1 MLSRVVFLLAALA
14 ALALPARAADPTS
27 ALSPALTAQLG
38 SIVAKH
44 KVPGLA
50 ALALRG
56 DTVIAE
62 FCQGVRKL
70 GDSTPLTP
78 TDRFHLGSDTKAM
91 TATLAALLVEEGRL
105 AWQTTPAD
113 AFARAIPKLH
123 PDWKSVTL
131 VQLLTHRGGLRP
143 NHGYGFHRDFEDSS
157 LPRQRVTLATEI
169 LVRPPDH
176 SPGSRYVYSNSGYAI
191 AGTMLEQATGRA
203 WEDLMRERLFAPLGI
218 VSGGFGAPGAS
229 GPVTQPWGH
238 TSDGG
243 PIDPSWRA
251 ADNAPTMGPAGTV
264 HMTMRD
270 WARFITLHL
279 RGHAANP
286 HHHAALLL
294 PADFA
299 VLHTPAAGEH
309 YAGGWSITT
318 RPWANGHRDGDTG
331 RVLSHAGSNTVWY
344 CVAWLA
350 PEIDFA
356 VLVACNEGGAAATKA
371 CDETAGALITVHAQ
385 SVPTTSP

>member
-1 MLSRVVFLLAALA
+1 MLSRVVFLLATLA
-14 ALALPARAADPTS
+14 ALTLPARGADPKPT
-27 ALSPALTAQLG
+27 LSPELAAQLG
-38 SIVAKH
+38 TIVARN

-70 GDSTPLTP
+70 GDSTPLAH

-113 AFARAIPKLH
+113 ALASAIPKLH
-123 PDWKSVTL
+123 PAWKGVSL
-131 VQLLTHRGGLRP
+131 AQLLTHRGGLRP

-157 LPRQRVTLATEI
+157 LPRQRVTLASEI

-176 SPGSRYVYSNSGYAI
+176 TPGSRYVYSNSGYAL

-203 WEDLMRERLFAPLGI
+203 WEELMRERLFAPLGI

-238 TSDGG
+238 TSDGR
-243 PIDPSWRA
+243 PIDPGWRA

-279 RGHAANP
+279 RGHASNP
-286 HHHAALLL
+286 RHHAALLL

-309 YAGGWSITT
+309 YAGGWSVTT

-356 VLVACNEGGAAATKA
+356 VLVACNQGGAAATKA
-371 CDETAGALITVHAQ
+371 CDETASALIAAHAQ
-385 SVPTTSP
+385 PAQTTSR

>member
-1 MLSRVVFLLAALA
+1 MDLRIAGFFAALVSSAVAALA
-14 ALALPARAADPTS
+14 ADPTPALP
-27 ALSPALTAQLG
+27 PALAGQLG

-56 DTVIAE
+56 DSVIAE

-70 GDSTPLTP
+70 GDSAPLTL

-105 AWQTTPAD
+105 AWHTTPAD
-113 AFARAIPKLH
+113 ALAGAIPKLH
-123 PDWKSVTL
+123 PAWKGVSL
-131 VQLLTHRGGLRP
+131 GQLLTHRGGLRP
-143 NHGYGFHRDFEDSS
+143 NHGFGFHRDFEEPS
-157 LPRQRVTLATEI
+157 LPRQRVALATEI

-176 SPGSRYVYSNSGYAI
+176 SPGSLYVYSNSGYAI

-238 TSDGG
+238 TSDGR
-243 PIDPSWRA
+243 PIDPGWRA
-251 ADNAPTMGPAGTV
+251 ADNAPTMGPAGTA

-286 HHHAALLL
+286 RQQAALL
-294 PADFA
+294 PHEGFA
-299 VLHTPAAGEH
+299 TLHTPAPGEN
-309 YAGGWSITT
+309 YAGGWITTT
-318 RPWANGHRDGDTG
+318 RPWANGHRAGDTG

-350 PEIDFA
+350 PEIDLA
-356 VLVACNEGGAAATKA
+356 VLVACNQGGPAATKA
-371 CDETAGALITVHAQ
+371 CDETASALIAAHARPAQ
-385 SVPTTSP
+385 TGR